1 MFDKIHIK
9 LALYYSA
16 IIMLLSIGFSFA
28 IYKISTNELTN
39 SYNRQ
44 AVMLQDDV
52 FQGPM
57 RNYERLNNLRSQ
69 QIDDSKNKLVINLV
83 YFNLVILILSVM
95 LSYYLAQKTVE
106 PIIEAMDAQDRF
118 TADAS
123 HELRTPL
130 TAMRTEIEVLLRDQN
145 MSLEDTKELLNSN
158 LEEIQKLEALSSGL
172 LKLARQRAGCK
183 TANYKKEEL
192 SVILMAVAEK
202 LKPLASKKE
211 MQIVQKTSEVMVMG
225 EKHSLSEVITILL
238 DNAVKYGEEKSEINL
253 ILNKVGKNAVIK
265 VADKGEGIK
274 ATDLP
279 HIFDRFYR
287 VDHSRSKMKA
297 DGYGLGLAIAKN
309 IVEAHGGTIKVE
321 SKLGEGSVF
330 TVTLPAI
337 S

>member
-9 LALYYSA
+9 LAVYYTA
-16 IIMLLSIGFSFA
+16 IIMFLSIGFSLA
-28 IYKISTNELTN
+28 IYKISTDELAN

-44 AVMLQDDV
+44 AIMLQDDI

-57 RNYERLNNLRSQ
+57 RNFERLNNFRDQ
-69 QIDDSKNKLVINLV
+69 QIDESKDKLIVKLV
-83 YFNLVILILSVM
+83 YFNLVILILSLM

-145 MSLEDTKELLNSN
+145 MSLDDTRELLNSN

-172 LKLARQRAGCK
+172 LKLARQKGGLSSAKYRE
-183 TANYKKEEL
+183 EEL
-192 SVILMAVAEK
+192 SQIVSSVAEK
-202 LKPLASKKE
+202 LKPLALKKE
-211 MQIVQKTSEVMVMG
+211 MAIELKLSEVLVAG
-225 EKHSLSEVITILL
+225 EKHSLMEVVTILL
-238 DNAVKYGEEKSEINL
+238 DNAIKYSAEKSEINL
-253 ILNKVGKNAVIK
+253 VLHKANKNAVLK
-265 VADKGEGIK
+265 VIDRGEGIK

-287 VDHSRSKMKA
+287 VDHSRSKNKA
-297 DGYGLGLAIAKN
+297 EGYGLGLAIAKN
-309 IVEAHGGTIKVE
+309 IIEAHGGSIKAE
-321 SKLGEGSVF
+321 SRLDEGTVF
-330 TVTLPAI
+330 TVILPAI